1 MTRYIYFDGKSKDEI
16 VIELLICDD
25 DKDMLNELRT
35 YIDEYMSAHEI
46 NCNIKQTDS
55 ASEIMKDVE
64 YFDIAVLDIQI
75 GNING
80 VDIGAKLKEIN
91 PNISLFFIT
100 NYSDYQDNA
109 MDLQPFRFLTKP
121 FDKKRLFTGLDRAM
135 EFINESYA
143 NVFVANGNAIR
154 KICINDIIYVKREN
168 RKVIMVTVNEKF
180 TVRESLNEWEER
192 LKEKYFYKLHNSFIV
207 NIHWIREYMYSEVTM
222 ENNEKISIAPR
233 RRTEFRHF
241 WFEYMRRK

>member
-1 MTRYIYFDGKSKDEI
+1 MIK
-16 VIELLICDD
+16 LLICDD
-25 DKDMLNELRT
+25 DKYMLNELHT

-80 VDIGAKLKEIN
+80 VDIEAKLKEIN

-100 NYSDYQDNA
+100 NYSDYQYNA